1 MPSIELPN
9 KWQLQESTD
18 TANITERG
26 LGGKN
31 FPLVKISMPLTSLS
45 GNPHSPEVNA
55 QACEDFQIKSL
66 KILKN
71 TKKTSNYIRVILYYR
86 ELKYYR

>member
-26 LGGKN
+26 LGGKH
-31 FPLVKISMPLTSLS
+31 FPLVKISMPLTSVS
-45 GNPHSPEVNA
+45 GNPHSPKVNA
-55 QACEDFQIKSL
+55 QHVRISR
-66 KILKN
+66 
-71 TKKTSNYIRVILYYR
+71 YIR
-86 ELKYYR
+86 